1 MDRSA
6 LGWTMETLR
15 WSYFLNVDGY
25 LLRSVESFYWLIPL
39 LFIQQA
45 SNVFIQC
52 KFYSLTSLLVNND
65 YL

>member
-1 MDRSA
+1 MDQSA

-15 WSYFLNVDGY
+15 WIYFLNVDGY
-25 LLRSVESFYWLIPL
+25 LLRSVESFHWLIPL

-52 KFYSLTSLLVNND
+52 KFYIFTTLLDNNN